1 MAKKAYK
8 DRWLFLLG
16 QADKEMRKSGGFF
29 LEDGTV
35 LTLELSGDE
44 FVSAFQQA
52 TEGILKINNIKNN
65 RLNTKKNWKAAYS
78 AMLTKLPSMRFQ
90 HLGTPQPKGTS
101 YVSIAQ
107 NASGPQVVLNTGVY
121 IVKANQ
127 TSLALDFVA
136 SNADGSI
143 DIDKTDANL
152 LLGQVKD
159 TVWNEW
165 VDIVRNQTGDNQLL
179 GKAHEQGRRFS
190 QSALRRQRRERRDA
204 VQSELPIGTPDGGT
218 SGTYSQLLTDGGV
231 KKSHRESSTTGVKIL
246 ESFLNNAPAITFENS
261 TLQVS
266 KFAEHY
272 LSGIELKARN
282 KRLEKKLGGVKVPGQ
297 NHLIEV
303 RLSTNKQEKTDLK
316 PIKKAAEEYIAN
328 FVKEEIA
335 AGRILSGDE
344 EGSKSY
350 NDSLRD
356 AAVKAV
362 VDKFTTKNN
371 IKVKRK
377 PKIAKTKKHDY
388 TVSVGNKSNRYKGK
402 TKKKNLSLA
411 GSAAVMRA
419 ASSVRDKAGRPAK
432 QKSPA
437 QIKQYIN
444 AGLHNEIQRN
454 MGRPA
459 LNYVS
464 GQFARSAYLTNLR
477 AGPKSMIGEYTYQ
490 LDPYQTFENTGQAQ
504 WPLGYNPKPLI
515 ARSIRNLALKHTQ
528 SKFTLRR
535 V

>member
-90 HLGTPQPKGTS
+90 HLGTPQPKGTP
-101 YVSIAQ
+101 YVTIAQ

-121 IVKANQ
+121 LVKANQ

-190 QSALRRQRRERRDA
+190 QSALRRQKRERRDA
-204 VQSELPIGTPDGGT
+204 VQTELPIGRPDGGT

-231 KKSHRESSTTGVKIL
+231 KKIS
-246 ESFLNNAPAITFENS
+246 
-261 TLQVS
+261 
-266 KFAEHY
+266 
-272 LSGIELKARN
+272 
-282 KRLEKKLGGVKVPGQ
+282 
-297 NHLIEV
+297 
-303 RLSTNKQEKTDLK
+303 
-316 PIKKAAEEYIAN
+316 
-328 FVKEEIA
+328 
-335 AGRILSGDE
+335 
-344 EGSKSY
+344 
-350 NDSLRD
+350 
-356 AAVKAV
+356 
-362 VDKFTTKNN
+362 
-371 IKVKRK
+371 
-377 PKIAKTKKHDY
+377 
-388 TVSVGNKSNRYKGK
+388 
-402 TKKKNLSLA
+402 
-411 GSAAVMRA
+411 
-419 ASSVRDKAGRPAK
+419 
-432 QKSPA
+432 
-437 QIKQYIN
+437 
-444 AGLHNEIQRN
+444 
-454 MGRPA
+454 
-459 LNYVS
+459 
-464 GQFARSAYLTNLR
+464 
-477 AGPKSMIGEYTYQ
+477 
-490 LDPYQTFENTGQAQ
+490 
-504 WPLGYNPKPLI
+504 
-515 ARSIRNLALKHTQ
+515 
-528 SKFTLRR
+528 
-535 V
+535 